1 LLRVHRVAMG
11 GASSSIAPS
20 SRVEN
25 SAMVV
30 GGRDRGGGRGRDC
43 DSGEAVDVETR
54 IHVIALI
61 VAG

>member
-1 LLRVHRVAMG
+1 MG